1 MFNPMK
7 RYRPERRIS
16 TRIFSVESQ
25 FLSLGKL
32 RAYKLRDR
40 WIPVPL
46 PPPVLL
52 RPTFSAGFQ
61 RTQNANNGGHSRVNL
76 RTALSPSG
84 AEILSLAPFVSKPP
98 HFADLVRFS

>member
-46 PPPVLL
+46 PPPDLPSSL
-52 RPTFSAGFQ
+52 RS
-61 RTQNANNGGHSRVNL
+61 SRWVERRRDIRRDLIRRRLDRIRRKMRIPRRRLNL
-76 RTALSPSG
+76 RMTEQLTDHRQ
-84 AEILSLAPFVSKPP
+84 SLA
-98 HFADLVRFS
+98 